1 MIKNFTNKA
10 GAQAPATNPKNMIQ
24 DFINYLRNIKG
35 YSENTCLSYEKD
47 LRDFAQWAKANLSC
61 AHWSTLT
68 RDNIDSY
75 IISLVA
81 AGLKPATTNRRLS
94 AIAGLYNFL
103 RRIGHNIENP
113 CKYESRR
120 KIGKAIPNTIPYK
133 EMEMAY
139 EHAQGVVKVMLGLL
153 ATTGMRI
160 QELLDMN
167 WEDINFDKGAIKI
180 HGKGNKER
188 IVYTLPEQ
196 LAVLKRVADMNQ
208 PCGKIFVQD
217 QRTARRMIWEALKPY
232 SNAPQL
238 SPHAIR
244 HTFATHMA
252 EKGVNCSTL
261 ATILGHN
268 KLETTQQYIDL
279 GQSAAQQACLTY
291 ALLH

>member
-1 MIKNFTNKA
+1 
-10 GAQAPATNPKNMIQ
+10 MIQ

-35 YSENTCLSYEKD
+35 YADNTCQAYEND
-47 LRDFAQWAKANLSC
+47 LKDFATWAKANLTG
-61 AHWSTLT
+61 ARWSTLT
-68 RDNIDSY
+68 RADIDCY
-75 IISLVA
+75 ITSLTT

-94 AIAGLYNFL
+94 AIAGLYNYI
-103 RRIGHNIENP
+103 RRQGHKIDNP

-120 KIGKAIPNTIPYK
+120 KKGKTIPNTIPYK

-160 QELLDMN
+160 QELLDMT
-167 WEDINFDKGAIKI
+167 WEDINFEKGAIKI

-196 LAVLKRVADMNQ
+196 LEVLKGVSDMNQ
-208 PCGKIFVQD
+208 PSGKIFTQD

-268 KLETTQQYIDL
+268 QLDTTQQYIDL